1 MVMWAENWSI
11 CVGLIDMIAWIVLL
25 VLPRDLEVLPPT
37 TTHRSFFQSQIGFL
51 HSGRMAKFLC
61 GQCETRNP
69 LICSLSDID
78 CVTSVNTSYCMTH
91 AYTWLTR
98 MNHVTYVNE
107 SLLLDSF
114 PCMTHSYGS
123 CHVCE
128 WVILHD
134 SLVFTT
140 HSYTCTWLT
149 HMHDITHYSWST
161 HIPLHH
167 SLIYIHIHD
176 SLIYIHL
183 HDSLIYI
190 HIHDSLIYIH
200 IHDSLIYIHIHG
212 SLIYIHIH
220 DSLIYIHIH
229 NSLIYIHIQDSLIC
243 MTHSYTYIYM
253 THSYA
258 WLTHKYDSLIYT
270 HIHDSLIYIHIHD
283 SLIYIHINDSLICM
297 THSYTWLNHIHTNKW
312 LTHIHTYA
320 WLTHIHDSLIYIH
333 IQTHSYTYI
342 YMTHSYTWLTHLHNS
357 LIYMRSR
364 SDVTWIIHLRDTTY
378 SYQIQQHI
386 ATQCNTLQHTAT
398 HCNTKEWHGVG
409 ANVWSFHARFTYMTR
424 YFLPEISSRCIKQD
438 LEIGDL
444 WILLALTPVA
454 GSMLVSQ
461 FLSFF
466 HSRVFWNGEYEFR
479 STAIESTYPTDIP
492 VILWVGLI

>member
-25 VLPRDLEVLPPT
+25 LLPRDLEVLPPT

-69 LICSLSDID
+69 LICRLSDID

-176 SLIYIHL
+176 SLYTYIY
-183 HDSLIYI
+183 
-190 HIHDSLIYIH
+190 
-200 IHDSLIYIHIHG
+200 
-212 SLIYIHIH
+212 
-220 DSLIYIHIH
+220 
-229 NSLIYIHIQDSLIC
+229 

-253 THSYA
+253 THSY
-258 WLTHKYDSLIYT
+258 TYIY
-270 HIHDSLIYIHIHD
+270 
-283 SLIYIHINDSLICM
+283 M
-297 THSYTWLNHIHTNKW
+297 THSYT
-312 LTHIHTYA
+312 Y
-320 WLTHIHDSLIYIH
+320 IYMA
-333 IQTHSYTYI
+333 HSYTYI
-342 YMTHSYTWLTHLHNS
+342 YMTHSYTYIYITHSYTYIYITHSYTYIYKTHSYAWLAHIHTYIWLTHMH
-357 LIYMRSR
+357 
-364 SDVTWIIHLRDTTY
+364 D
-378 SYQIQQHI
+378 
-386 ATQCNTLQHTAT
+386 
-398 HCNTKEWHGVG
+398 
-409 ANVWSFHARFTYMTR
+409 
-424 YFLPEISSRCIKQD
+424 
-438 LEIGDL
+438 
-444 WILLALTPVA
+444 
-454 GSMLVSQ
+454 
-461 FLSFF
+461 
-466 HSRVFWNGEYEFR
+466 
-479 STAIESTYPTDIP
+479 
-492 VILWVGLI
+492 